1 MKRYAI
7 YLNGT
12 FIESFEDY
20 LVAAQ
25 GARCLQN
32 VYRVVVII
40 DMTDGALCYKW
51 VY

>member
-7 YLNGT
+7 YLNGKYV
-12 FIESFEDY
+12 ESFEDY

-25 GARCLQN
+25 GARCLQYS
-32 VYRVVVII
+32 YRVVTII
-40 DMTDGALCYKW
+40 DMTDGALCYRW